1 MRVMSNI
8 RQEDIAEILNRINEA
23 LEGTGYVAVGFDN
36 TKEFLCVLV
45 DNE

>member
-1 MRVMSNI
+1 MSDI

-36 TKEFLCVLV
+36 TKEFLLVLV
-45 DNE
+45 DKE